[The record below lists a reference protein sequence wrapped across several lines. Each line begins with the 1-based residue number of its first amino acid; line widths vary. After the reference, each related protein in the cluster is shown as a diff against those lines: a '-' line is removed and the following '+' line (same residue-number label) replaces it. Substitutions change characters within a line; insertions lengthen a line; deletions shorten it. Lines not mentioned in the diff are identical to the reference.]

1 MAPKAQEAKVPMIT
15 PSSTNPK
22 VTQKGDYIFRAC
34 FIDTFQGYVMAKFA
48 ADTLK
53 VKKVAVLRDV
63 RNDYSVGL
71 ANAFVEA
78 YNKIGGKVV
87 ADESYSQGDV
97 DFKAQLTN
105 IKAAAPEA
113 ILVPGYYND
122 VGLIARQVRE
132 VGMTVPM
139 LGGDG
144 WDSERLYEVGGPA
157 LEGSYFSNHYA
168 PDDPNPVIQTR
179 IKHFNEKY
187 SKAYGAIPDSLA
199 AQAYDAAGMLAAAMK
214 RAKDLTGPSI
224 RDALATT
231 KDYPGVTGDIT
242 MDQHR
247 NPLKSAVVVKI
258 TPGGKFQYVT
268 RVQPEGTA
276 APGAPSAQAGQPG
289 AAPSSEARK

>member
-1 MAPKAQEAKVPMIT
+1 
-15 PSSTNPK
+15 
-22 VTQKGDYIFRAC
+22 
-34 FIDTFQGYVMAKFA
+34 
-48 ADTLK
+48 
-53 VKKVAVLRDV
+53 
-63 RNDYSVGL
+63 
-71 ANAFVEA
+71 
-78 YNKIGGKVV
+78 
-87 ADESYSQGDV
+87 
-97 DFKAQLTN
+97 
-105 IKAAAPEA
+105 
-113 ILVPGYYND
+113 
-122 VGLIARQVRE
+122 
-132 VGMTVPM
+132 M

-157 LEGSYFSNHYA
+157 LDGSYFSNHYA

-179 IKHFNEKY
+179 IKHFNENY

-199 AQAYDAAGMLAAAMK
+199 AQAYDAAGMLASAMK

-247 NPLKSAVVVKI
+247 NPMKSAVVVKI
-258 TPGGKFQYVT
+258 APGGKFQYVT